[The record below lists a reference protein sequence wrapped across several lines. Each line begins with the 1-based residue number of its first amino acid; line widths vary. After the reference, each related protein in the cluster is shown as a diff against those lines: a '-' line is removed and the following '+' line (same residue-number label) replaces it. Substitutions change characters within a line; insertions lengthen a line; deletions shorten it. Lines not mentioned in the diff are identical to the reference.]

1 MGMVTV
7 KVSDGIYASGE
18 PTDIGI
24 YTAWYQYAA
33 TQLVNSLKEQ
43 AAKTQLAEK
52 LAREFKSVKVVPIRK
67 DGENDETDR

>member
-1 MGMVTV
+1 MGMGTV
-7 KVSDGIYASGE
+7 KESEVIFAIGE
-18 PTDIGI
+18 PTDMGI

-52 LAREFKSVKVVPIRK
+52 LAKEFKSVKIVPIPK
-67 DGENDETDR
+67 KEGDPDAGS

>member
-7 KVSDGIYASGE
+7 KVSEVIFAIGE
-18 PTDIGI
+18 PTDMGI

-43 AAKTQLAEK
+43 AAKTQLAER
-52 LAREFKSVKVVPIRK
+52 LAREFKCVKVVPIPKK
-67 DGENDETDR
+67 DGDPDAGS

>member
-1 MGMVTV
+1 MGLVTV
-7 KVSDGIYASGE
+7 KVSDGIYATGE
-18 PTDIGI
+18 PTDMGI

-52 LAREFKSVKVVPIRK
+52 LAREFKSVKIVPIPK
-67 DGENDETDR
+67 KEGNPDAGS

>member
-1 MGMVTV
+1 MGLVTV
-7 KVSDGIYASGE
+7 KVSDGIYATGE
-18 PTDIGI
+18 PTDMGI

-52 LAREFKSVKVVPIRK
+52 LAREFKSVKIVPIPKK
-67 DGENDETDR
+67 DGDPDAGS

>member
-1 MGMVTV
+1 MGLVTV
-7 KVSDGIYASGE
+7 NVSDGIYATGE
-18 PTDIGI
+18 PTDMGI

-52 LAREFKSVKVVPIRK
+52 LAREFKSVNVVPIPKK
-67 DGENDETDR
+67 DGDPDAGS